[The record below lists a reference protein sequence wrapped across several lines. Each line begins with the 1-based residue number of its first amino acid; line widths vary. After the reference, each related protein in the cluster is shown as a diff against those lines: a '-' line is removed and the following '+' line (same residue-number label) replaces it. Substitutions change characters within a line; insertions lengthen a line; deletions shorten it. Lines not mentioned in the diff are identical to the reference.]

1 MLRRIASI
9 PRRAP
14 RRTLALAPLLAAALL
29 VGSAAWAA
37 DDVGDPVAGRKV
49 AQAWCSNCHV
59 FPGSTHATATGA
71 PSFSAIA
78 ANRTTTPLGLRA
90 FLQTPHHRM
99 PDLHLSNSEMD
110 DLIAF
115 ILSTRG
121 K

>member
-1 MLRRIASI
+1 MFSQIASI

-14 RRTLALAPLLAAALL
+14 RPARWLAPILAAALL
-29 VGSAAWAA
+29 VAPAARA

-59 FPGSTHATATGA
+59 FPGSTHATVTGA

-78 ANRTTTPLGLRA
+78 ANRSTTPLGLRA
-90 FLQTPHHRM
+90 FLQTPHDRM
-99 PDLHLSNSEMD
+99 PDLHLTNNEMD

-115 ILSTRG
+115 ILSTRS

>member
-1 MLRRIASI
+1 MLRQIASVAC
-9 PRRAP
+9 RALHGP
-14 RRTLALAPLLAAALL
+14 ASILAAALL
-29 VGSAAWAA
+29 FAPAAWA
-37 DDVGDPVAGRKV
+37 DDIGDPVAGRKV

-59 FPGSTHATATGA
+59 FPGSTHATVTGA

-78 ANRTTTPLGLRA
+78 AHSTTTPLGLRA
-90 FLQTPHHRM
+90 FLQTPHGRM

-115 ILSTRG
+115 ILSTKR